1 MSRPWKSVPSGV
13 AALPPSIQNGGSNT
27 FAPLTGNV
35 GSYGAMRSA
44 KTATRIKPPRMTTA
58 SRGASRATLTMV
70 LSVLS
75 APRAS
80 GRSPAMVAIV
90 IYLVSRVLGS
100 PREPDSRVDE
110 RVEDVHDQVD
120 RDDHEARHD

>member
-44 KTATRIKPPRMTTA
+44 KTATRIRPPRMTTA
-58 SRGASRATLTMV
+58 SSGASRAALMTA
-70 LSVLS
+70 LSLLAGCS
-75 APRAS
+75 RAS
-80 GRSPAMVAIV
+80 GVCPAIVAIV
-90 IYLVSRVLGS
+90 LSTACAGVLGS
-100 PREPDSRVDE
+100 SREPDSRVDE
-110 RVEDVHDQVD
+110 GVEYVHEQVH
-120 RDDHEARHD
+120 RD